1 MHSAILCLAYHPDFW
16 YEASSYLY
24 KKSKQ
29 IGESNK
35 EINLDENQSKLV
47 EITENAAGNLY
58 QRSLKTFMKDNML
71 IHFAYADFEEV
82 TFYTY

>member
-1 MHSAILCLAYHPDFW
+1 M
-16 YEASSYLY
+16 
-24 KKSKQ
+24 
-29 IGESNK
+29 
-35 EINLDENQSKLV
+35 NLDENQSKLV

-82 TFYTY
+82 TFHTYLYLSFLISIANFVLFYQASKKF